1 MFTYIL
7 HSTIGGTI
15 VHEINS
21 KHIGHGT
28 MYHNKTE
35 TKSQYYNWTQ
45 LQITLIAVKG
55 QEEAMLTNIMIATL
69 VQNVK
74 LTKKR

>member
-1 MFTYIL
+1 MRLIPNTL
-7 HSTIGGTI
+7 G
-15 VHEINS
+15 
-21 KHIGHGT
+21 GT

-45 LQITLIAVKG
+45 LQIALIALKG

-74 LTKKR
+74 LTKKKMNSRVKTI